1 MKCLGSTVPSYP
13 LTNYILS
20 FWLLFLLSTF
30 FVVPHHLLCSFSF
43 FHRFHE
49 HTYEKSK
56 NIIVSFT
63 LSLVLSM
70 FLVLQRSLHLCSI
83 LNGFFSFAGK
93 REYKV
98 MLYMVLLQYD
108 NATVLKKYIV
118 MCFLIAIL
126 LLSQIFICHASD

>member
-30 FVVPHHLLCSFSF
+30 FVLFQKTCQVSHHLLRTFSF

-83 LNGFFSFAGK
+83 LNGFSSFVGK

-108 NATVLKKYIV
+108 NATVLKKYTV

-126 LLSQIFICHASD
+126 L